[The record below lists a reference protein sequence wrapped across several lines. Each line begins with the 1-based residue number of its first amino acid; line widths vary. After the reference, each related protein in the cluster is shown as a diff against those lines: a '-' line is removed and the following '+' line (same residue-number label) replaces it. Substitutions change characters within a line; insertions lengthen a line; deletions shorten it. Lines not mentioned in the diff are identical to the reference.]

1 MRAIEIDTITDK
13 LGHLKIDY
21 PINKIEKK
29 VRVIILVDD
38 TVDYEDEET
47 RWMSGISS
55 NPAFDF
61 LNEPSENIYTL
72 KDGESFSLNQN

>member
-1 MRAIEIDTITDK
+1 MRAIEINTITDK

-21 PINKIEKK
+21 PINKSEKK

-38 TVDYEDEET
+38 TVDYDDEET
-47 RWMSGISS
+47 LWLSGISS

-72 KDGESFSLNQN
+72 KDGECFNDKE

>member
-1 MRAIEIDTITDK
+1 MRAIEINTITDK

-21 PINKIEKK
+21 PINKSEKK

-38 TVDYEDEET
+38 TVDYDDEET
-47 RWMSGISS
+47 LWLSGISS

-72 KDGESFSLNQN
+72 KDGENFND